1 MADLFE
7 RTWPVAG
14 AKAAVVIV
22 HGLGEHSGRYEYVA
36 RALNAKGYSV
46 FAQDVRG
53 HGQSIGFPGDMG
65 DDIDRLFADV
75 VDECV
80 RVRAA
85 YDIVFLLA
93 HSMGTLI
100 SMPAVTRMPSGT
112 LRGLIL
118 SGTAL
123 RPGPAA
129 AEMITNGAVPPSV
142 LSRDPAVVKAYEDD
156 PLVWK
161 KVPIEVLIRGAEIG
175 ELAEKS
181 VPEIQMA
188 VLLIH
193 GTDDQLCSIDGAN
206 YVWVQLVTVDKVLQ
220 GYPGL
225 YHEVLN
231 EPERDQ
237 VIGDVVAWLDKHVA
251 AP

>member
-1 MADLFE
+1 MPDLFE
-7 RTWPVAG
+7 RSWPVAG

-36 RALNAKGYSV
+36 RSLNAKGYAV
-46 FAQDVRG
+46 YAQDIRG
-53 HGQSIGFPGDMG
+53 HGQSIGFPGHMPEDPNV
-65 DDIDRLFADV
+65 LVADV
-75 VDECV
+75 VDECA
-80 RVRAA
+80 RVRGA
-85 YDIVFLLA
+85 YDKVFLLA
-93 HSMGTLI
+93 HSLGTLI
-100 SMPAVTRMPSGT
+100 ALPAVARMRYGT
-112 LRGLIL
+112 LHGLVL

-129 AEMITNGAVPPSV
+129 AEMFTTGKVPPEV

-161 KVPIEVLIRGAEIG
+161 KVPYDVLAQSGDLTTMAEKAVAEI
-175 ELAEKS
+175 S
-181 VPEIQMA
+181 IP

-193 GTDDQLCSIDGAN
+193 GTDDQLTSIDGAN
-206 YVWVQLVTVDKVLQ
+206 YVWVQLITIDKVLQ

-237 VIGDVVAWLDKHVA
+237 VISDVVAWLDRHLD
-251 AP
+251 

>member
-1 MADLFE
+1 
-7 RTWPVAG
+7 
-14 AKAAVVIV
+14 
-22 HGLGEHSGRYEYVA
+22 
-36 RALNAKGYSV
+36 
-46 FAQDVRG
+46 
-53 HGQSIGFPGDMG
+53 MG

-206 YVWVQLVTVDKVLQ
+206 YVWVQLITIDKVLQ

-237 VIGDVVAWLDKHVA
+237 VISDVVAWLDRHLD
-251 AP
+251 

>member
-1 MADLFE
+1 MSDLFE
-7 RTWPVAG
+7 RSWPVAG

-22 HGLGEHSGRYEYVA
+22 HGLGEHSGRYDYVA
-36 RALNAKGYSV
+36 RALNAKGYAV
-46 FAQDVRG
+46 YAQDLRG
-53 HGQSIGFPGDMG
+53 HGQSIGFPGDMP
-65 DDIDRLFADV
+65 DDPKILFADV
-75 VDECV
+75 VDECM

-85 YDIVFLLA
+85 YEKVFLLA
-93 HSMGTLI
+93 HSLGTLI
-100 SMPAVTRMPSGT
+100 ALPAVARMPAGT
-112 LRGLIL
+112 LRGLVL

-129 AEMITNGAVPPSV
+129 AEMLATGKVPAEV

-161 KVPIEVLIRGAEIG
+161 KVPFEVLARGAELG
-175 ELAEKS
+175 EIAEKAVAEVS
-181 VPEIQMA
+181 IP

-193 GTDDQLCSIDGAN
+193 GTDDQLTSIDGAN
-206 YVWVQLVTVDKVLQ
+206 YVWVQLITVDKVLQ

-237 VIGDVVAWLDKHVA
+237 VISDVVAWLDRHLD
-251 AP
+251 